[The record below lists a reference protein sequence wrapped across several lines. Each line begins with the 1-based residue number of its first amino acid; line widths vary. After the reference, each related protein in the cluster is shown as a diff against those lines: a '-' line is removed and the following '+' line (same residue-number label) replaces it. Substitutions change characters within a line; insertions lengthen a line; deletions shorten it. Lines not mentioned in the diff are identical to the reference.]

1 VVTKSWP
8 AQQVGQPP
16 QGGAEKL
23 EAIEALLS
31 AREPGR
37 LLGGGGGGIQ
47 RQARSVQQLNALM
60 LAGDERA
67 RSYDARL
74 TAPLWWIVVIGA
86 LLTIVSTWFVAANL
100 EAVKLFSTISVSL
113 MLGLLI
119 FFLVATDNPFRGDL
133 SISSDGFAALRDLI
147 DAKLAE

>member
-1 VVTKSWP
+1 
-8 AQQVGQPP
+8 
-16 QGGAEKL
+16 
-23 EAIEALLS
+23 
-31 AREPGR
+31 
-37 LLGGGGGGIQ
+37 
-47 RQARSVQQLNALM
+47 M

-67 RSYDARL
+67 RSYDAKL

-86 LLTIVSTWFVAANL
+86 LLTIASTWFVAANS
-100 EAVKLFSTISVSL
+100 ETVKLFATISVSL